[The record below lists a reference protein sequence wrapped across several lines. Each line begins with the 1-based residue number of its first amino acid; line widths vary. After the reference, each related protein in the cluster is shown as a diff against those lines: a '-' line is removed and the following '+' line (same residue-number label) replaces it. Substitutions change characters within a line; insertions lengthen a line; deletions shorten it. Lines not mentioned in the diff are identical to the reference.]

1 MDFNNFTPVSIKDV
15 FDLIPGFAFKSN
27 EFLESGIP
35 VIKIKNVKSFKL
47 VKKDFSYVSPSF
59 METKSKYLT
68 KFGDLLI
75 SMTGNRI
82 EGSIQTWVG
91 KVCRINEEKEYFVNQ
106 RVGILRK
113 KNDNHSAEYFCYL
126 LASVDTQK
134 KLISVA
140 TSSGG
145 QANISPE
152 QILNMRFDVPLKA
165 EQKAIAHVLSTL
177 DDKIEVNNRI
187 NKTLED
193 MAQAIFKRW
202 FVDFEFPN
210 EEGEPYKSSGGEMVE
225 SELGMIPKGW
235 KVGILQDLGKV
246 VGGSTPSKK
255 NEDYYTQEGIAWI
268 TPKDLSNNHD
278 VFIKKGALDISPEGL
293 RNSSTFL
300 LPKGS
305 ILFSSRAPIGYMAIA
320 DQELTTNQGF
330 KSIIP
335 GDQFGTSFVYC
346 ALKQMMEKIK
356 SRASG
361 STFLEVSG
369 SVMKSIET
377 LIPETKITQKFNE
390 LSIPLFKTIEVNENQ
405 NKLLVSCRDKL
416 LPKLMSGEIRIPIEE
431 S

>member
-1 MDFNNFTPVSIKDV
+1 MSSKDWMVARLGDVIEFNPRESIKK
-15 FDLIPGFAFKSN
+15 G
-27 EFLESGIP
+27 
-35 VIKIKNVKSFKL
+35 
-47 VKKDFSYVSPSF
+47 SPSKKIGMDKLNTF
-59 METKSKYLT
+59 QRKIEGYEVASFSGGSKFRNGDTLLARITPCLENGKTAQVTILEKDEVAFGSTEFIVLREKEGCTDNDFIFYLSLSAYIRETAIK
-68 KFGDLLI
+68 
-75 SMTGNRI
+75 SMTGTSGRQRAQTDVI
-82 EGSIQTWVG
+82 ENTKI
-91 KVCRINEEKEYFVNQ
+91 
-106 RVGILRK
+106 
-113 KNDNHSAEYFCYL
+113 
-126 LASVDTQK
+126 
-134 KLISVA
+134 KL
-140 TSSGG
+140 
-145 QANISPE
+145 P
-152 QILNMRFDVPLKA
+152 PLV

-210 EEGEPYKSSGGEMVE
+210 EDGEPYKSSGGEMLE

-235 KVGILQDLGKV
+235 KTGVLQDLGKV

-278 VFIKKGALDISPEGL
+278 VFIRKGAIDISPEGL
-293 RNSSTFL
+293 KNTSTFL

-305 ILFSSRAPIGYMAIA
+305 ILFSSRAPIGYVAIA

-335 GDQFGTSFVYC
+335 GEQFGTSFVYC
-346 ALKQMMEKIK
+346 ALNQMTEKIK

-377 LIPETKITQKFNE
+377 LLPETKIIQKFNQ
-390 LSIPLFKTIEVNENQ
+390 LSIPLFKTIKLNENQ
-405 NKLLVSCRDKL
+405 IKRLISCRDIL
-416 LPKLMSGEIRIPIEE
+416 LPKLMSGEIRVHEYDRV
-431 S
+431 